1 MNILLLTHSYPE
13 KYQKWRGVFIQ
24 EQVKALSS
32 EHSIIVVYFKVNY
45 SHFAPFAKYSFT
57 KSLSGNVTE
66 YEVTISRSLPV
77 ITQLKYLLNT
87 YDFINTEILKQK
99 KIDIIH
105 SHLSYPAGLLGT
117 IIQKRKNIPNVL
129 TEHTWIKKYFRSRIH
144 KLCVLY
150 ALRNSRAIVSVSK
163 ALKDDIV
170 SYCDREITVI
180 PNVIDVDKFK
190 ISKFKKSKSLN
201 IGLLGGLGNFRKGL
215 DILIK
220 SIPLLKDMDIMLHI
234 GGSGILLEQYKQLAR
249 ELDVYEKC
257 SFYGELAPSEIIDF
271 YSYLDIY
278 VLASRDETFGV
289 VVVEA
294 MAIATKCGGPEE
306 IITEE
311 TGLLIDKENP
321 DELAKAIVYISE
333 NIENYNQEQIIQ
345 YARDHYGQEAF
356 VHRINKLYQDLLK

>member
-45 SHFAPFAKYSFT
+45 SHFAPFSKYSFT
-57 KSLSGNVTE
+57 KTMSGNVTE

-87 YDFINTEILKQK
+87 YDFIDTEILKQK

-105 SHLSYPAGLLGT
+105 SHLSYPAGLLGA

-129 TEHTWIKKYFRSRIH
+129 TEHTWIRKYFRSRIH

-163 ALKDDIV
+163 ALKDDIG
-170 SYCDREITVI
+170 SYCDRVITVI

-220 SIPLLKDMDIMLHI
+220 SISLLKDMDIMLHI
-234 GGSGILLEQYKQLAR
+234 GGSGILLNSINNLQENLMFTR
-249 ELDVYEKC
+249 N
-257 SFYGELAPSEIIDF
+257 
-271 YSYLDIY
+271 
-278 VLASRDETFGV
+278 V
-289 VVVEA
+289 VFMENWLPP
-294 MAIATKCGGPEE
+294 K
-306 IITEE
+306 
-311 TGLLIDKENP
+311 LLIFI
-321 DELAKAIVYISE
+321 LI
-333 NIENYNQEQIIQ
+333 
-345 YARDHYGQEAF
+345 
-356 VHRINKLYQDLLK
+356 